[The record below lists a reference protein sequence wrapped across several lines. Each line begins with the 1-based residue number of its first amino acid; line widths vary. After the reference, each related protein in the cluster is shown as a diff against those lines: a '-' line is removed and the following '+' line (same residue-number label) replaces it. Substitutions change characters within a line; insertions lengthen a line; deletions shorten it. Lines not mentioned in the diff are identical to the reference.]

1 MEGTSKSGSELP
13 EFVKKWLPSLKSP
26 EYVGVP
32 KNMWV
37 DMGKPKK
44 GSSYELCCKLCNQK
58 SNTLKEAVIHLKE
71 KHKDKK
77 PYKDCC
83 IKCSPDRFRLTC
95 AKFSHCPVNIFN
107 IFL

>member
-1 MEGTSKSGSELP
+1 MISRMEGTSKSGSELP

-77 PYKDCC
+77 PYKDCYVKLSLGYKVGC
-83 IKCSPDRFRLTC
+83 IFP
-95 AKFSHCPVNIFN
+95 AVI
-107 IFL
+107 

>member
-77 PYKDCC
+77 PYKDCYVKLSLGYKVHLPC
-83 IKCSPDRFRLTC
+83 GHLVRISLG
-95 AKFSHCPVNIFN
+95 PV
-107 IFL
+107 